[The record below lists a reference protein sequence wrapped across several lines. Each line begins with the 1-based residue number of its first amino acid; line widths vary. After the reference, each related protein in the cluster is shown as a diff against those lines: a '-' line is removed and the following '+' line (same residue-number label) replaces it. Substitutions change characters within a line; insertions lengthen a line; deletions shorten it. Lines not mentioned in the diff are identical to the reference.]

1 MAALCQKHVK
11 KRGRGDTGC
20 LFFTIECQCFFD
32 LKNENVF
39 KRAWDTYMAAT
50 IIDVARLCG
59 YSKATVSRAY
69 ASPEAVSEKAREKI
83 YAAAKQLNYAPNAI
97 ARAMVRQQTE
107 NIAFIIHEKQYPA
120 ILNPFYSPMLEAAM
134 QEGTRRNYSLF
145 VTTSQDIHL
154 PSGDIYIKKHM
165 DGVIFAGEVD
175 IRVIEEFRKQS
186 IPVVL
191 VNNYLDMDGLVCIS
205 ADHYGGAVQ
214 ATEYLCKLGHC
225 KIGLLSGRFSPQ
237 VSEARIE
244 GFVKTLAKYDIPVDD
259 RFIADIEPALEDG
272 EEIMTRMLR
281 EVDRPTAFFC
291 TNDTIAAGAMKAVTR
306 AGLRVPEDIAIIGF
320 DDSYISRVVE
330 PELTTVR
337 IDAAKMGCLAMQT
350 LFDLIAGMP
359 VEKAHIQIPT
369 ELIVRGTA

>member
-1 MAALCQKHVK
+1 
-11 KRGRGDTGC
+11 
-20 LFFTIECQCFFD
+20 
-32 LKNENVF
+32 
-39 KRAWDTYMAAT
+39 MAAT

-154 PSGDIYIKKHM
+154 PNGDIYIKKHM

-205 ADHYGGAVQ
+205 GRSLWRCCAGYGISFASWDIV
-214 ATEYLCKLGHC
+214 

-272 EEIMTRMLR
+272 EEIMTR
-281 EVDRPTAFFC
+281 C
-291 TNDTIAAGAMKAVTR
+291 CGGWIAPQLFSAPRHHCRRRHEGSYPGRAESAGR
-306 AGLRVPEDIAIIGF
+306 YSDHRV
-320 DDSYISRVVE
+320 
-330 PELTTVR
+330 
-337 IDAAKMGCLAMQT
+337 
-350 LFDLIAGMP
+350 
-359 VEKAHIQIPT
+359 
-369 ELIVRGTA
+369 

>member
-1 MAALCQKHVK
+1 
-11 KRGRGDTGC
+11 
-20 LFFTIECQCFFD
+20 
-32 LKNENVF
+32 
-39 KRAWDTYMAAT
+39 MAAT

-154 PSGDIYIKKHM
+154 PNGDIYIKKHM

-225 KIGLLSGRFSPQ
+225 KIGLLSG
-237 VSEARIE
+237 
-244 GFVKTLAKYDIPVDD
+244 GF
-259 RFIADIEPALEDG
+259 
-272 EEIMTRMLR
+272 
-281 EVDRPTAFFC
+281 
-291 TNDTIAAGAMKAVTR
+291 
-306 AGLRVPEDIAIIGF
+306 
-320 DDSYISRVVE
+320 
-330 PELTTVR
+330 
-337 IDAAKMGCLAMQT
+337 
-350 LFDLIAGMP
+350 
-359 VEKAHIQIPT
+359 
-369 ELIVRGTA
+369 

>member
-1 MAALCQKHVK
+1 
-11 KRGRGDTGC
+11 
-20 LFFTIECQCFFD
+20 
-32 LKNENVF
+32 
-39 KRAWDTYMAAT
+39 MAAT

-154 PSGDIYIKKHM
+154 PNGDIYIKKHM

-244 GFVKTLAKYDIPVDD
+244 GFVKTLAK
-259 RFIADIEPALEDG
+259 
-272 EEIMTRMLR
+272 
-281 EVDRPTAFFC
+281 
-291 TNDTIAAGAMKAVTR
+291 
-306 AGLRVPEDIAIIGF
+306 
-320 DDSYISRVVE
+320 
-330 PELTTVR
+330 
-337 IDAAKMGCLAMQT
+337 
-350 LFDLIAGMP
+350 
-359 VEKAHIQIPT
+359 
-369 ELIVRGTA
+369 

>member
-1 MAALCQKHVK
+1 
-11 KRGRGDTGC
+11 
-20 LFFTIECQCFFD
+20 
-32 LKNENVF
+32 
-39 KRAWDTYMAAT
+39 MAAT

-154 PSGDIYIKKHM
+154 PNGDIYIKKHM

-281 EVDRPTAFFC
+281 GGDRPTAFFC

>member
-1 MAALCQKHVK
+1 
-11 KRGRGDTGC
+11 
-20 LFFTIECQCFFD
+20 
-32 LKNENVF
+32 
-39 KRAWDTYMAAT
+39 MAAT

-145 VTTSQDIHL
+145 VT
-154 PSGDIYIKKHM
+154 
-165 DGVIFAGEVD
+165 
-175 IRVIEEFRKQS
+175 
-186 IPVVL
+186 
-191 VNNYLDMDGLVCIS
+191 NYLDMDGLVCIS

-244 GFVKTLAKYDIPVDD
+244 GFVKTLAKYD
-259 RFIADIEPALEDG
+259 L
-272 EEIMTRMLR
+272 
-281 EVDRPTAFFC
+281 
-291 TNDTIAAGAMKAVTR
+291 
-306 AGLRVPEDIAIIGF
+306 
-320 DDSYISRVVE
+320 S
-330 PELTTVR
+330 
-337 IDAAKMGCLAMQT
+337 
-350 LFDLIAGMP
+350 LI
-359 VEKAHIQIPT
+359 HI
-369 ELIVRGTA
+369 

>member
-1 MAALCQKHVK
+1 
-11 KRGRGDTGC
+11 
-20 LFFTIECQCFFD
+20 
-32 LKNENVF
+32 
-39 KRAWDTYMAAT
+39 MAAT

-154 PSGDIYIKKHM
+154 PNGDIYIKKHM

-320 DDSYISRVVE
+320 DDSYISRV
-330 PELTTVR
+330 
-337 IDAAKMGCLAMQT
+337 DHCSN
-350 LFDLIAGMP
+350 
-359 VEKAHIQIPT
+359 
-369 ELIVRGTA
+369 